1 MRTSRNGRAFVA
13 ALALAVVVAP
23 VLLAQGT
30 TVPAGDDPWARL
42 PDVLSRIV
50 APEFPARD
58 FLVTRF
64 GAKGDGKRDAS
75 EAFRRAIEACSRAG
89 GGRVVVPP
97 GEFVT
102 GPIHLKSRVNLHLQK
117 GAVVRFL
124 TDPAL
129 YLPPVLTRWEGVELM
144 GYSPLVYA
152 LDEESIAVTG
162 EGTLDGGASEEKW
175 WPWKGKGPEGQRAD
189 RDRLLRLAEDG
200 VPVKDRVFGAGNRL
214 RPPFIEPYRC
224 RNVLIEGI
232 TITNAPFWVIH
243 PVLSQNVTVRNV
255 KVVSHGPNNDGC
267 DPESSS
273 DVLIEDSLFDT
284 GDDCIALKSG
294 RNADG
299 RRLAT
304 PVERVVV
311 RRCTMKAGHGGV
323 TIGSEISG
331 GARDVFVE
339 KCEMSSPDL
348 ERGLRIKTNA
358 MRGGVVENVFVR
370 DVTIGQVGNAID
382 VDMLY
387 EEGAAGAFL
396 PTVRNVR
403 VERMTVEKAAYA
415 LFLRAID
422 GAPIRGLSVKDS
434 TFRNVAKGNR
444 IEGTVDVDLRNVTL
458 LPSPAAKKDAPAP
471 AATPAPQR

>member
-1 MRTSRNGRAFVA
+1 MKPGFRPARAASLALVLA
-13 ALALAVVVAP
+13 ALAAP
-23 VLLAQGT
+23 VLPGQ
-30 TVPAGDDPWARL
+30 PAGAPPAEDPWTRL
-42 PDVLSRIV
+42 PEILSRIV
-50 APEFPARD
+50 APEFPAKD
-58 FLVTRF
+58 FVVTKF
-64 GAKGDGKRDAS
+64 GAKGDGRTDAS
-75 EAFRRAIEACSRAG
+75 AALRKAIEACAKAG
-89 GGRVVVPP
+89 GGRVVVPE
-97 GEFVT
+97 GVFLT
-102 GPIHLKSRVNLHLQK
+102 GPIRLKSRVNLHLAK
-117 GAVVRFL
+117 GAVVRFA
-124 TDPAL
+124 TDPAR

-162 EGTLDGGASEEKW
+162 EGTLDGGADADHW
-175 WPWKGKGPEGQRAD
+175 WPWKARGSQGQLGD
-189 RDRLLRLAEDG
+189 RDRLLKMGEEGLPVAE
-200 VPVKDRVFGAGNRL
+200 RVFGEGNRL
-214 RPPFIEPYRC
+214 RPPFVEPYRC
-224 RNVLIEGI
+224 RDVLIEGV

-243 PVLSQNVTVRNV
+243 PVLSRNVTVRNV

-339 KCEMSSPDL
+339 KCGMSSPEL

-358 MRGGVVENVFVR
+358 VRGGVVENVFVR
-370 DVTIGQVGNAID
+370 DVTIGEVGSAID

-387 EEGAAGAFL
+387 EEGAKGSFL

-403 VERMTVEKAAYA
+403 VERMSVAKAGYA
-415 LFLRAID
+415 LSLRAIE
-422 GAPIRGLSVKDS
+422 GAPIRGLSVKES
-434 TFRNVAKGNR
+434 VFGNVEKGNR
-444 IEGTVDVDLRNVTL
+444 IEGTVDVDLVNVTI
-458 LPSPAAKKDAPAP
+458 LPAPPKERAAPAK
-471 AATPAPQR
+471 

>member
-1 MRTSRNGRAFVA
+1 VRPPGRVPVATRVAIA
-13 ALALAVVVAP
+13 ALALLAALAP
-23 VLLAQGT
+23 ALLAQA
-30 TVPAGDDPWARL
+30 PAGDDPWARL
-42 PDVLSRIV
+42 PEILSRIV
-50 APEFPARD
+50 APEFPSRD
-58 FLVTRF
+58 FVVTKY

-75 EAFRRAIEACSRAG
+75 AAFRKAIEACAKAG
-89 GGRVVVPP
+89 GGRVVVPE
-97 GEFVT
+97 GTYVT
-102 GPIHLKSRVNLHLQK
+102 GPIRLKSRVNLHLAR

-129 YLPPVLTRWEGVELM
+129 YLPPVPTRWEGVELM

-162 EGTLDGGASEEKW
+162 EGTLDGGASETAW
-175 WPWKGKGPEGQRAD
+175 WPWKGKGPESQKPD
-189 RDRLLRLAEDG
+189 RDRLFAMAEEG
-200 VPVKDRVFGAGNRL
+200 VPVESRVFGAGNRL
-214 RPPFIEPYRC
+214 RPPFVQPYRC
-224 RNVLIEGI
+224 RNVLVEGV

-243 PVLSQNVTVRNV
+243 PVLSKNVTVRNV
-255 KVVSHGPNNDGC
+255 KIVSHGPNNDGC
-267 DPESSS
+267 DPESST

-311 RRCTMKAGHGGV
+311 RRCVMKAGHGGV

-331 GARDVFVE
+331 GARDVFAE

-358 MRGGVVENVFVR
+358 RRGGVVENVFVR
-370 DVTIGQVGNAID
+370 DVTIGEVGSAID

-387 EEGAAGAFL
+387 EEGADGAFL

-403 VERMTVEKAAYA
+403 VERMTVGKATHA
-415 LFLRAID
+415 LFVRALD
-422 GAPIRGLSVKDS
+422 GAPLRALSVRDS
-434 TFRNVAKGNR
+434 VFRDVAKGNR
-444 IEGTVDVDLRNVTL
+444 IEGTVDLDLANVTF
-458 LPSPAAKKDAPAP
+458 LPRAK
-471 AATPAPQR
+471 

>member
-1 MRTSRNGRAFVA
+1 MCRSGPARTTARAAVA
-13 ALALAVVVAP
+13 ALALLAALAP
-23 VLLAQGT
+23 ALLAQSQQS
-30 TVPAGDDPWARL
+30 DDPWARL
-42 PDVLSRIV
+42 PEILSRIM

-58 FLVTRF
+58 VVVTKY
-64 GAKGDGKRDAS
+64 GAKGDGKKDAS
-75 EAFRRAIEACSRAG
+75 AAFRKAIEACAKAG
-89 GGRVVVPP
+89 GGRVVVPE
-97 GEFVT
+97 GTFLT
-102 GPIHLKSRVNLHLQK
+102 GPIRLKSRVNLHLAK
-117 GAVVRFL
+117 GAVVRFA

-129 YLPPVLTRWEGVELM
+129 YLPPVLTRWEGMELM
-144 GYSPLVYA
+144 GYHPLVYA

-162 EGTLDGGASEEKW
+162 EGTLDGGADETRW
-175 WPWKGKGPEGQRAD
+175 WPWKGKGPESQKPD
-189 RDRLLRLAEDG
+189 RDRLFAMAEQG
-200 VPVKDRVFGAGNRL
+200 VPVESRVFGAGNRL
-214 RPPFIEPYRC
+214 RPPFVQPYRC
-224 RNVLIEGI
+224 RNVLIEGV

-243 PVLSQNVTVRNV
+243 PVLSRNVTVRNV

-311 RRCTMKAGHGGV
+311 RRCVMKAGHGGV

-331 GARDVFVE
+331 GARDVFAE
-339 KCEMSSPDL
+339 RCEMSSPDL

-358 MRGGVVENVFVR
+358 RRGGVVENVFVR
-370 DVTIGQVGNAID
+370 DVTIGEVGSAID

-387 EEGAAGAFL
+387 EEGADGAFL

-403 VERMTVEKAAYA
+403 VERMTVAKATHA
-415 LFLRAID
+415 LFLRALD
-422 GAPIRGLSVKDS
+422 GAPLRALSVRDS
-434 TFRNVAKGNR
+434 VFRDVAKGNR
-444 IEGTVDVDLRNVTL
+444 IEGTVDLDLSNVTF
-458 LPSPAAKKDAPAP
+458 LPRK
-471 AATPAPQR
+471 